1 MRLLIPGLFVLIFL
15 LFGCISQPSQD
26 NNVSEIIDDVQETI
40 QPELPLETLPEEEPD
55 KEIETQK
62 LKENFVC
69 NDPLI
74 FEKIDELFEGELF
87 IGQLAG
93 LGGGRGIFTCNILID
108 NQAIIQMEIR
118 SQFGIESATYFFN
131 DQERQYFLQVSDFEK
146 TQETI
151 TETSYSY
158 YSPSTGETR
167 ILFMDTDREKPAV
180 VKIKVLLNYD
190 FGPEKLFEVANALE
204 KII

>member
-1 MRLLIPGLFVLIFL
+1 MRLLIPLLLAFMVL
-15 LFGCISQPSQD
+15 LFGCVSQSQD
-26 NNVSEIIDDVQETI
+26 NNVPELIDDVKETI
-40 QPELPLETLPEEEPD
+40 QPKEPVELPKEPPQ
-55 KEIETQK
+55 EVETQK

-74 FEKIDELFEGELF
+74 FEKMDELFEGELF

-118 SQFGIESATYFFN
+118 SQFDIESATYFFN
-131 DQERQYFLQVSDFEK
+131 DQERQYFLQVKDFEK
-146 TQETI
+146 TQVNI
-151 TETSYSY
+151 TSRSFSY
-158 YSPSTGETR
+158 YSPKTEETR
-167 ILFMDTDREKPAV
+167 ILFLDTDREKPTV

-190 FGPEKLFEVANALE
+190 LGPEKLFEVARALE

>member
-1 MRLLIPGLFVLIFL
+1 MKLFIPLLLVLIFL
-15 LFGCISQPSQD
+15 FFGCVSQSSQD
-26 NNVSEIIDDVQETI
+26 DSVPEIIGDVQETI
-40 QPELPLETLPEEEPD
+40 QQELPLETPLEEEPD

-69 NDPLI
+69 KDELI
-74 FEKIDELFEGELF
+74 YEKIDELFEGELF

-118 SQFGIESATYFFN
+118 SQFDIESATYFFN

-146 TQETI
+146 TQGTI
-151 TETSYSY
+151 TETSFSY
-158 YSPSTGETR
+158 YSPSTRETR
-167 ILFMDTDREKPAV
+167 ILFIDTDREKPVV
-180 VKIKVLLNYD
+180 VKIKALLNYN